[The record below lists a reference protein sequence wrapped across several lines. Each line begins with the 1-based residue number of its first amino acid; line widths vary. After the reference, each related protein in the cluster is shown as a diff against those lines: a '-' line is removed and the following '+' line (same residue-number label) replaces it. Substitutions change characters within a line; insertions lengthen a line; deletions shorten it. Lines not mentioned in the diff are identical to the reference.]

1 MAAPSLLLRTGIAS
15 GAAVSVIR
23 LSDRRPNRSS
33 EPIGTE
39 WVFQREIEA
48 ALYDHGFAQ
57 QNGAVY
63 QLLRRSGVSSQ
74 SLPLK
79 KACIAQGH
87 VTQDEFDWMR
97 GYLGDVR
104 SFTLIPLS
112 ALDTAL
118 SVFGQCSRSK
128 ALVSAL
134 GIDRPGDWREEEDE
148 EAEEEEAEDEEAEEE
163 EEDEEEDGEG
173 DEDDE
178 SDGEVSVAGT
188 EIVDEPP
195 VVYGSDNDG
204 GGGDVG
210 EADSPANLVG
220 STDASINGHAA
231 KRQHVAQRRFNISPT
246 LEAQLVAFDAHRA
259 APLNQDRA
267 GIAVSPATR
276 QSDRGRVLRF
286 LKWLADNYKFKTP
299 PTLTIFLHANIG
311 SATQRYIKELIEQ
324 HRRKYSY
331 VATIAASLIAA
342 ASFMTMRREAGRP
355 DNGAIAQLKALHL
368 QCRQQ
373 ARKQDKF
380 DVAKKPTSWLTWDA
394 IQLVRCKAEDAYAAA
409 DSDAAKFELTREVTI
424 LRFLADQP
432 PDRVGITRTLQ
443 LGGTLKSI
451 EGGYELDLS
460 TPGLHKTSAVFGA
473 TKTTI
478 PASIKPWLDDY
489 IALAGVAPGDFLFH
503 VCGDKR
509 TALAPWAWTRLVKA
523 IFARHSDV
531 ALCPKDCRSSF
542 ITFLR
547 SGEHDDETIRSAAV
561 AMRHSSKTQA
571 SASYDKGETDRR
583 VSAAMKVASDFS
595 AKFSAGKAPM
605 ASSSSD

>member
-33 EPIGTE
+33 EPIETE

-267 GIAVSPATR
+267 GIAVPLLEWCA
-276 QSDRGRVLRF
+276 
-286 LKWLADNYKFKTP
+286 
-299 PTLTIFLHANIG
+299 
-311 SATQRYIKELIEQ
+311 
-324 HRRKYSY
+324 
-331 VATIAASLIAA
+331 
-342 ASFMTMRREAGRP
+342 
-355 DNGAIAQLKALHL
+355 
-368 QCRQQ
+368 
-373 ARKQDKF
+373 
-380 DVAKKPTSWLTWDA
+380 
-394 IQLVRCKAEDAYAAA
+394 
-409 DSDAAKFELTREVTI
+409 
-424 LRFLADQP
+424 
-432 PDRVGITRTLQ
+432 
-443 LGGTLKSI
+443 
-451 EGGYELDLS
+451 
-460 TPGLHKTSAVFGA
+460 
-473 TKTTI
+473 
-478 PASIKPWLDDY
+478 
-489 IALAGVAPGDFLFH
+489 
-503 VCGDKR
+503 
-509 TALAPWAWTRLVKA
+509 
-523 IFARHSDV
+523 
-531 ALCPKDCRSSF
+531 
-542 ITFLR
+542 LR
-547 SGEHDDETIRSAAV
+547 SES
-561 AMRHSSKTQA
+561 
-571 SASYDKGETDRR
+571 
-583 VSAAMKVASDFS
+583 
-595 AKFSAGKAPM
+595 
-605 ASSSSD
+605 